1 MKNNNGLNDYNFDI
15 GEVIGESYEL
25 IKSFKLMFWSATL
38 IYFIPSIAIA
48 MLIDKFYTDNL
59 FVGIFSS
66 LIMSITI
73 SPLSVGASMLMLNYA
88 RGKNIILKDIFNYYN
103 LPIMITYFL
112 ISIVYEIINIVQKN
126 LNISPE
132 SYLSTITIVTIGLF
146 IMYVPNLV
154 ADKGIRIVD
163 AFKLSAK
170 GVARH
175 FFKFIGL
182 EIIFILILFISIL
195 PLGIGLIWTIP
206 MLFMAFN
213 GVLYIKMF
221 D

>member
-15 GEVIGESYEL
+15 GEVVGESYEL